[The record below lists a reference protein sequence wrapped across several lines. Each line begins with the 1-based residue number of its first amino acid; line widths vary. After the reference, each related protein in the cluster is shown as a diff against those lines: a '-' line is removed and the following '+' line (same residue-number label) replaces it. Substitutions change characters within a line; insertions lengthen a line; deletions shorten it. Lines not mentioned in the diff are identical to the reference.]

1 MATAAAL
8 GAGFLFQ
15 RPYITIRELS
25 LAGIV
30 VPDTRCPPSLLGRWE
45 WTCPPGELCGC
56 RHPSVARSD
65 YLKNLV

>member
-1 MATAAAL
+1 MAAAATL

-30 VPDTRCPPSLLGRWE
+30 VPDTRHPPSLLGRWE
-45 WTCPPGELCGC
+45 WTGPSGGFCGC
-56 RHPSVARSD
+56 RH
-65 YLKNLV
+65 